1 METVS
6 RLKDLPRLRRSEM
19 RKLLVVLTA
28 LAAMQLSPAFAVE
41 RDVIER
47 ATLAFSEQLELTSST
62 NGDLEW
68 IAEDAVYQYP
78 LNDIN
83 VKLRVEG
90 RDAVGA
96 HLRALFDV
104 APKTEVENIQYFP
117 TLDRNVVFV
126 RYDLMSSDGSGKRL
140 STVAIITMRG
150 DQIVEFTQL
159 NQSAQNL
166 EVLNKSSGYFN

>member
-1 METVS
+1 
-6 RLKDLPRLRRSEM
+6 M
-19 RKLLVVLTA
+19 RKLLVIFVA
-28 LAAMQLSPAFAVE
+28 VAAMQFSPAFAVE

-47 ATLAFSEQLELTSST
+47 AKLAFSEQLELTSSAS
-62 NGDLEW
+62 GEYEW

-90 RDAVGA
+90 RDAIAA

-104 APKTEVENIQYFP
+104 APETEVEKVSYFP

-126 RYDLMSSDGSGKRL
+126 RYDLVATDGSGDRRA
-140 STVAIITMRG
+140 TVAIVTMRG

-159 NQSAQNL
+159 NQSAKNI
-166 EVLNKSSGYFN
+166 EVLNKTTGYFN